1 MPGTGIVS
9 DDVAV
14 LLKEIRD
21 NQREAL
27 ALQREQ
33 QALQREHM
41 AFSMKQL
48 ERAEKLN
55 DRADAIQLRAGKAA
69 KVVLWVLIPLAAILI
84 AMMLWPWIRYFMLV
98 ASQ

>member
-1 MPGTGIVS
+1 MVS
-9 DDVAV
+9 EDVAA
-14 LLKEIRD
+14 LLREIRD

-27 ALQREQ
+27 
-33 QALQREHM
+33 ALQREHM